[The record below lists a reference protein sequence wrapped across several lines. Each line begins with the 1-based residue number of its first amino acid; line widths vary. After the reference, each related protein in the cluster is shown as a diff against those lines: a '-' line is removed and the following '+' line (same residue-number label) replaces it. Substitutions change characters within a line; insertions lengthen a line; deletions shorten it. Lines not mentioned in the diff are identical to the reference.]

1 MKNLIFSL
9 IFAFILIGCGDGS
22 RHHMTLNDKNGFD
35 TTYDTAKKE
44 LKIIGWDKPY
54 MLFFF
59 STMCGACDSQVP
71 IINEL
76 IKEYDGKIKVY
87 GVMGDTNGYDSDI
100 FTLKEKGVSFM
111 STSAPKSVSYLSNVV
126 GGVMG
131 TPVTY
136 IFDKNGKKVKQ
147 FLGLYP
153 KSAFENELKLLL
165 D

>member
-1 MKNLIFSL
+1 MKNLIIL
-9 IFAFILIGCGDGS
+9 AIFGLFLASCGDGS
-22 RHHMTLNDKNGFD
+22 RHHMSLNDKNGFD
-35 TTYDTAKKE
+35 TTYNVEQKE
-44 LKIIGWDKPY
+44 LKISGWDKPY

-59 STMCGACDSQVP
+59 STMCGACESQVP

-76 IKEYDGKIKVY
+76 IKEYGENIKVY
-87 GVMGDTNGYDSDI
+87 GVMGDTKGFDSDI
-100 FTLKEKGVSFM
+100 FVLKEKNINFPT
-111 STSAPKSVSYLSNVV
+111 TSVPKSVSYLSSVV

-136 IFDKNGKKVKQ
+136 VFDKNGRITKQ

-153 KSAFENELKLLL
+153 KSAFEGEIKRLL